1 MKTPF
6 IKYVPT
12 EVCAN
17 LRWRAKIHKRV
28 VDDPS
33 FASVIWDAC
42 AVDPLFYISGF
53 GYTYDTR
60 QKPFTRL
67 PFILYPFQQE
77 GLLEILKAIGNYD
90 LLIEKSR
97 DMGASWLC
105 ILAFEWDWHFAEELS
120 APSYLMGSRVEEYV
134 DKADNPKALFWKLD
148 YFHQHLPLWLMP
160 PGYNRAEHRRDKHIK
175 NPCNGAVIDGE
186 STTKN
191 FARGDRRK
199 AIMLD
204 EFAAVEQGSSVLPA
218 TRDATRSRIFN
229 STPLGPNNAYYDVA
243 QTNIA
248 KLRFFW
254 TEHPSKSLGLY
265 TASDGGE
272 LKVLR
277 KDGYPEDYKP
287 ILDGAIRSPAYDI
300 EEGRSSPRE
309 MAREWNIDY
318 EGSGNP
324 FFLAGAVQESIR
336 KFARPSMLVGD
347 LEYDST
353 TAEPIGF
360 RKNPEGCLRLWFLL
374 DKDGNPPRD
383 HKKVLG
389 NDVAAG
395 TGASNSVGCG
405 YDAVTNEKLL
415 EYVNPYIRPEE
426 FAKQMVAI
434 AKWMNYEIESID
446 TYGKRKRTLIG
457 AYLIWE
463 SNGPGRQFGSR
474 IMDLRYGNIYFRKRE
489 ETISKKVSQI
499 PGWAATKETKLT
511 LLGDYRAAVE
521 KGMCINRSREAL
533 EECLEYIFDPQGSVS
548 HFRED
553 NKEDPSG
560 AKANHGDRVTAD
572 ALAWRGMTE
581 RKSKLKP
588 IKPEVPYGSLAWR
601 TEQREAAKLK
611 PNRELHRSDGW

>member
-1 MKTPF
+1 M
-6 IKYVPT
+6 
-12 EVCAN
+12 
-17 LRWRAKIHKRV
+17 
-28 VDDPS
+28 
-33 FASVIWDAC
+33 
-42 AVDPLFYISGF
+42 
-53 GYTYDTR
+53 
-60 QKPFTRL
+60 
-67 PFILYPFQQE
+67 YPFQQE

-105 ILAFEWDWHFAEELS
+105 ILAFEWDWHFADELS

-134 DKADNPKALFWKLD
+134 DKVDNPKALFWKLD

-254 TEHPSKSLGLY
+254 TKHPTKSLGLY
-265 TASDGGE
+265 TTSDKGE
-272 LKVLR
+272 LKILR
-277 KDGYPEDYKP
+277 EDGYPKDYRP
-287 ILDGAIRSPAYDI
+287 ILDGEIRSPAYDV
-300 EEGRSSPRE
+300 EENRSSPRE

-324 FFLAGAVQESIR
+324 FFLNTAVQESVR
-336 KFARPSMLVGD
+336 KFARPPMLIGD
-347 LEYDST
+347 LEYDSV
-353 TAEPIGF
+353 TAEPIEF
-360 RKNPEGCLRLWFLL
+360 REDPQGRLRLWFLL

-383 HKKVLG
+383 HKHVLG
-389 NDVAAG
+389 CDVAAG
-395 TGASNSVGCG
+395 TGASNSTGCG
-405 YDAVTNEKLL
+405 YDGVTNEKVL

-434 AKWMNYEIESID
+434 ARWLSVKTETTNALGERVEIL
-446 TYGKRKRTLIG
+446 TG
-457 AYLIWE
+457 AYLLWE

-474 IMDLRYGNIYFRKRE
+474 VMDLRYGNVYFRKRE
-489 ETISKKVSQI
+489 EAIGKKISKI

-511 LLGDYRAAVE
+511 LLGDYRAAIE
-521 KGMCINRSREAL
+521 KGQCVNRSKEAL
-533 EECLEYIFDPQGSVS
+533 EECLEYIFDPQGGVS
-548 HFRED
+548 HFRES
-553 NKEDPSG
+553 NTEDPSG
-560 AKANHGDRVTAD
+560 AKSNHGDRVIGD
-572 ALAWRGMTE
+572 ALAWRGMSE
-581 RKSKLKP
+581 RLSKPKP
-588 IKPEVPYGSLAWR
+588 QEPEAPLGSLAWR
-601 TEQREAAKLK
+601 MKQRQVTKLK
-611 PNRELHRSDGW
+611 SNRELQRSEGW